1 MSFKNRT
8 IRVFVVG
15 SILWIA
21 QAVPALAEKVT
32 LACSLGPGYVTTY
45 FTFDLAEK
53 TVKHGGG
60 GGTFATRVTD
70 DEISWK
76 SHGYIAER
84 SDLWLPTIYDRRT
97 GELTMYLPGEVSTI
111 PCHRA
116 PSGPL

>member
-8 IRVFVVG
+8 IRVLFVG
-15 SILWIA
+15 SVLLVA
-21 QAVPALAEKVT
+21 QAVPALAEKIT

-45 FTFDLAEK
+45 FTFDLAAK

-84 SDLWLPTIYDRRT
+84 SDLWLATTYDRLTGQLTIYFPD
-97 GELTMYLPGEVSTI
+97 EASTV